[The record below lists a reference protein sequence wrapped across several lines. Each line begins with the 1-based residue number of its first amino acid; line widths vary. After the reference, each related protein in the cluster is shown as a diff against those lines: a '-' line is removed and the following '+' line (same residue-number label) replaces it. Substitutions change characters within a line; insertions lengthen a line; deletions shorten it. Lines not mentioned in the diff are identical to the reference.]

1 MDPIQ
6 RRRAGVN
13 AMLVSLVFFGVSAA
27 ASAGLAVS
35 HHAVVNQIAAND
47 QDCQNSMKLLGA
59 SNASVGGDDAK
70 GSWSGVEGGQTTLA
84 SASAAAMAC
93 PGWKMTAFCMGQGC
107 ATPGASLTLH
117 RAMAGGGS

>member
-47 QDCQNSMKLLGA
+47 QDCQNSIKLLGA
-59 SNASVGGDDAK
+59 TTAAVTGNDAK
-70 GSWSGVEGGQTTLA
+70 ATWSNVEGGQTTLA

-93 PGWKMTAFCMGQGC
+93 PGWKMTSFCMGQGC
-107 ATPGASLTLH
+107 STPGASLTLH
-117 RAMAGGGS
+117 RATSVEGS